1 MTNLPPITPRVF
13 SGMQPTGDLHLGN
26 YLGAM
31 VQWIKLQDTHE
42 CIYCVVDLH
51 AITQGREVWGGPAEL
66 ANATRVVTAAYM
78 ACGVD
83 AERSIIFN
91 QSRVA
96 EHAELA
102 WVFNCIARLGWLN
115 RMTQFKEKAGK
126 NRETGV
132 GRSVRLSDPDGSRH
146 PGL

>member
-66 ANATRVVTAAYM
+66 ANATRVRDRCLHGLWRRRGTLDHLQPEPGGG
-78 ACGVD
+78 ACRTRLGVQL
-83 AERSIIFN
+83 R
-91 QSRVA
+91 
-96 EHAELA
+96 
-102 WVFNCIARLGWLN
+102 RLGW
-115 RMTQFKEKAGK
+115 AGS
-126 NRETGV
+126 TV
-132 GRSVRLSDPDGSRH
+132 
-146 PGL
+146 